1 MTTARNAPES
11 TLGALASIF
20 RENLPAGILPRMQTR
35 KTRHQLYLPDHLS
48 ARLDALAAE
57 PNASKTAIM
66 TDALGAWFE
75 RREDVEAER
84 QFGKKLERQAR
95 AVERMERRL
104 DYLTEMMGLFVRH
117 QLTLTAHHPAF
128 DGPTRKLG
136 QARYD
141 AFVRLVAEQAVRGG
155 NSTSGKG
162 TK

>member
-1 MTTARNAPES
+1 
-11 TLGALASIF
+11 
-20 RENLPAGILPRMQTR
+20 MQTR
-35 KTRHQLYLPDHLS
+35 KSRHQLYLPDHLS

-57 PNASKTAIM
+57 PNNSKTAIM

-75 RREDVEAER
+75 RREDLEAEQ

-104 DYLTEMMGLFVRH
+104 DYLTEVVGLFVRH

-128 DGPTRKLG
+128 DVATRKLG

-141 AFVRLVAEQAVRGG
+141 AFVRLVAEQAARSGSEKAG
-155 NSTSGKG
+155 ERRIPGKG
-162 TK
+162 EK

>member
-1 MTTARNAPES
+1 
-11 TLGALASIF
+11 
-20 RENLPAGILPRMQTR
+20 MQTR
-35 KTRHQLYLPDHLS
+35 KTRHQFYLPDHLS

-57 PNASKTAIM
+57 PDNSKTAIL
-66 TDALGAWFE
+66 TAAVAAWFE
-75 RREDVEAER
+75 QREAARMDA
-84 QFGKKLERQAR
+84 QFGRKIDRQAQ

-141 AFVRLVAEQAVRGG
+141 AFVRLVAEQAVRGQG
-155 NSTSGKG
+155 ESSTARKGGK
-162 TK
+162 